1 MAEAKKIPKVSVILT
16 SYNHGAY
23 IAAAIESALN
33 QTFADFELLIIDDG
47 SKDNSREIIKRFD
60 DPRIKTFLYEENR
73 GPVLAI
79 RDAVKSARGKYI
91 AVHHSDDLW
100 ALDKL
105 EKQVAFLD
113 NNENYAAC
121 FTLVEFVDERG
132 ETCELE
138 TADSYKNIFDK
149 ANRSRAEWLN
159 YFFYNANCLCHPSAM
174 VRREAYE
181 KYHLLDLHGFWQLP
195 DYLMWIRLCFHV
207 EIFIMQER
215 LTKFRLRRARQENT
229 SATSYDKLV
238 RADLEFYFIAREFAE
253 NFADDKFFVE
263 VFPEARKFLVN
274 GQINR
279 RFALAKLYLEKKTFA
294 VAAFQLAGLELLKNL
309 LGNPADAAQIKKLYG
324 YDEKSFLKDGGTFDV
339 FNLTQKLYML
349 RTEVFTGDKES
360 FRFVAGKVIS
370 VDSTRNF
377 YGRFELNIARPIKY
391 LRFDPDINFIS
402 LKIKR
407 ALINGKPCEDFFSN
421 VGEVVNGFHRFWT
434 SDPQIIFDVEGLSGH
449 VTFEFFGELEENY
462 PAILEE
468 TVKKF
473 AQSSKELQTENEKL
487 RDENQRLTQF
497 NESMFSS
504 GSWRLGESFRDF
516 KKWLNYG
523 NKEKALAAARF
534 IYKAMPLDEE
544 KKVALKDKF
553 YTSFAPFLKDT
564 RGYKI
569 WKMGNGFMPRQMV
582 QEQSAFIGELLEQ
595 PGKIAIQAHIFY
607 LDLLNEM
614 VSYCKNMP
622 YKFDALISLVDE
634 SAAEKIRSAFEKIPN
649 AEKVIVRV
657 VPNRGRDVAPFLA
670 GFGDILP
677 EYDFVAHIHSKK
689 SLYTGSEQQNWRKYL
704 FNALLGEPNNIRKI
718 FKAFADN
725 KSVGVIYPRP
735 AANIPYIAFTWLSN
749 RQVGMELLTRINVPP
764 NKTDYFEFPAG
775 TMFWARTKAL
785 KKFFAAKFTFND
797 FPPEQGQ
804 NDGTLAHAFERA
816 ILLATQAENMLYY
829 EFEPANGTYTINL
842 GTKNL
847 WQYHNRTDAEVR
859 EIVLNQAEIIS
870 FDVFDTLLMRY
881 VAKPYH
887 VNEIIRLKVEDLLG
901 KSFNFPNLRVK
912 AEEIARQKKNSDVNL
927 DDIYQSFGE
936 LTKLDEETCKKI
948 RELEISTELELIL
961 PREKVVSW
969 LKESLRRGKKVWL
982 ISDMYM
988 QTPDFERILMKCGVK
1003 GYEKLLIS
1011 SETGLRKDTAEIWN
1025 HLAQKNL
1032 NTAGKLL
1039 HIGDN
1044 ETSDFQLPCD
1054 RNFGGYHVMSAI
1066 NLLSQVPFGRNLLE
1080 SLGYK
1085 MSLYAGIL
1093 LGIVLAKKFQA
1104 PFALHDDNGRLI
1116 IRNFRD
1122 LGYWFY
1128 GIPLLTFILW
1138 MIQKMRLDG
1147 VKKILFLARDGFFLQ
1162 SFYEF
1167 VTKLLKIEPLP
1178 SNYFYTSRRAVTIAS
1193 IQEISQAKKL
1203 SRLKFKGTSKHFFK
1217 VRFGLDL
1224 GDDKEIILPERDFSA
1239 ISKLIDAHSEEILQ
1253 NAAQERKNY
1262 EKYIASLG
1270 NLDNVGV
1277 VDMGYSGTIQFY
1289 LQKLTQKNFTGYY
1302 FATAAT
1308 NHFEKDAIK
1317 RMRGCF
1323 AENDDYA
1330 QTKSAIY
1337 RYQLLFE
1344 TILTAPDPQVTNFD
1358 AEGKPNFAE
1367 PEPGQNNFGEIRE
1380 IHEGIKD
1387 FCRDVMEIFG
1397 DILLRVPID
1406 NEFVD
1411 AWVKA
1416 FVNDEKIIA
1425 PHLRG
1430 IFALDD
1436 EYCNTFH
1443 GNALDFYL
1451 GLIKNSQK
1459 GV

>member
-1 MAEAKKIPKVSVILT
+1 MAKAKRIPKVSVILT

-23 IAAAIESALN
+23 VAAAIESVLN
-33 QTFADFELLIIDDG
+33 QTFTDFELLIIDDG
-47 SKDNSREIIKRFD
+47 SKDNSREIIKQFAD
-60 DPRIKTFLYEENR
+60 QRIKTFLYTENR

-79 RDAVKSARGKYI
+79 RDAVNSARGKYI
-91 AVHHSDDLW
+91 AVHHSDDSW

-113 NNENYAAC
+113 ANENYAAC
-121 FTLVEFVDERG
+121 FTLVEFIDERG
-132 ETCELE
+132 NICELE
-138 TADSYKNIFDK
+138 TDDSYKNVFEK
-149 ANRSRAEWLN
+149 SNRSRAEWLN

-181 KYHLLDLHGFWQLP
+181 KYNLLDLHGFWQLP
-195 DYLMWIRLCFHV
+195 DYLMWIRLCFNA

-229 SATSYDKLV
+229 SASSYDKLV
-238 RADLEFYFIAREFAE
+238 RADLEFYFIAQEFAA
-253 NFADDKFFVE
+253 NFKDAKFFLE
-263 VFPEARKFLVN
+263 VFPEAKKFLV
-274 GQINR
+274 GGKINY
-279 RFALAKLYLEKKTFA
+279 RFALAKLYLDKKSFA
-294 VAAFQLAGLELLKNL
+294 IAAFQMAGLELLKNL
-309 LGNPADAAQIKKLYG
+309 LSSPPDAAQIKKLYG
-324 YDEKSFLKDGGTFDV
+324 YDEKTFLNDGGTYDV

-349 RTEVFTGDKES
+349 RTEIFIGDDEN
-360 FRFVAGKVIS
+360 FRLVSEKVIS
-370 VDSTRNF
+370 VDPTKNF
-377 YGRFELNIARPIKY
+377 YGRFEFNIARSIKY

-407 ALINGKPCEDFFSN
+407 ALINGEPCNDFFSN
-421 VGEVVNGFHRFWT
+421 VGEVVDGFHRFWT
-434 SDPQIIFDVEGLSGH
+434 SDPQIIFNVHDLSGH
-449 VTFEFFGELEENY
+449 VNFEIFGEIEDNY
-462 PAILEE
+462 PAILEQ

-473 AQSSKELQTENEKL
+473 SQNAAELRTENEKL
-487 RDENQRLTQF
+487 RDENQRLMQF

-504 GSWRLGESFRDF
+504 NSGKFGEAFRDF
-516 KKWLNYG
+516 KQWLHSD
-523 NKEKALAAARF
+523 NKEKALSAMRF
-534 IYKAMPLDEE
+534 LYKAMPLDEE
-544 KKVALKDKF
+544 KKIALKDKF
-553 YTSFAPFLKDT
+553 YTQFAPLLKDT
-564 RGYKI
+564 QRYKI
-569 WKMGNGFMPRQMV
+569 WKMGNENGVVARPVILER
-582 QEQSAFIGELLEQ
+582 SKFIGELFEQ

-607 LDLLNEM
+607 LDLLKEM
-614 VSYCKNMP
+614 VSYCANMP
-622 YKFDALISLVDE
+622 YKFDALISLVDK
-634 SAAEKIRSAFEKIPN
+634 SAAEKVRIAFEKIPN
-649 AEKVIVRV
+649 AEKIIVRV

-704 FNALLGEPNNIRKI
+704 FNALLGNQTRIRKI
-718 FKAFADN
+718 FKAFSDN
-725 KSVGVIYPRP
+725 EAVGVIYPRP
-735 AANIPYIAFTWLSN
+735 AANIPYVAFTWLSN
-749 RQVGMELLTRINVPP
+749 RQVGMKLLSRIKVPP

-775 TMFWARTKAL
+775 TMFWARTAAL
-785 KKFFAAKFTFND
+785 KKFFAAKFSFND

-804 NDGTLAHAFERA
+804 NDGTLAHAFERS
-816 ILLATQAENMLYY
+816 ILLATQAENMIYY
-829 EFEPANGTYTINL
+829 EFEPANDTYSINL
-842 GTKNL
+842 GSKNL

-859 EIVLNQAEIIS
+859 EIVLNAAEIIS

-901 KSFNFPNLRVK
+901 KSFDFPNLRVK

-936 LTKLDEETCKKI
+936 LTNLDAETCKKI
-948 RELEISTELELIL
+948 HELEISTELELIL
-961 PREKVVSW
+961 PREKVIGW
-969 LKESLRRGKKVWL
+969 LKESLKRGKKVWL

-988 QTPDFERILMKCGVK
+988 QTPDFERILTKCGVK

-1011 SETGLRKDTAEIWN
+1011 SETGLRKDTAAIWDY
-1025 HLAQKNL
+1025 LAEKNL
-1032 NTAGKLL
+1032 NTVGKLL

-1044 ETSDFQLPCD
+1044 ETSDFQLVCD

-1080 SLGYK
+1080 QLGYK

-1093 LGIVLAKKFQA
+1093 LGIVLAKKFPD

-1116 IRNFRD
+1116 IKNFRD

-1138 MIQKMRLDG
+1138 LIQKMRLDG

-1162 SFYEF
+1162 TFYEF

-1178 SNYFYTSRRAVTIAS
+1178 SDYFYASRRAVTVAS
-1193 IQEISQAKKL
+1193 IREISQAKRLLK
-1203 SRLKFKGTSKHFFK
+1203 LKFQGTTKHFFK

-1224 GDDKEIILPERDFSA
+1224 GGDEKIILPERDFSTV
-1239 ISKLIDAHSEEILQ
+1239 SKLIDAHAEEILQ
-1253 NAAQERKNY
+1253 NAAQERANY
-1262 EKYIASLG
+1262 EKYIEKIG
-1270 NLDNVGV
+1270 NLDDVGV

-1289 LQKLTQKNFTGYY
+1289 LQELTRKTFTGYY

-1308 NHFEKDAIK
+1308 NQFGKDAFK

-1323 AENDDYA
+1323 TENDDYA

-1344 TILTAPDPQVTNFD
+1344 TILTAPDPQLKNFD
-1358 AEGKPNFAE
+1358 AEGTPIFAE
-1367 PEPGQNNFGEIRE
+1367 PEPGQNHFGEIRE

-1397 DILLRVPID
+1397 DIILRVPID
-1406 NEFVD
+1406 ENFVD
-1411 AWVKA
+1411 SWVRA
-1416 FVNDEKIIA
+1416 FVNDTKIIS
-1425 PHLRG
+1425 PNLRG

-1443 GNALDFYL
+1443 GNALDFYHRSFYL
-1451 GLIKNSQK
+1451 
-1459 GV
+1459 